1 MKERKQAWISSVFLQ
16 SLHSDGI
23 NQHRFHAT
31 SQHFPISEFVANP
44 CPCPSPLFQ
53 LSAPPPPHF
62 NYQLSITERKQAW
75 TSSVFLQSLHS
86 DGINQHHSHATAQ
99 HFLISEFF
107 TTPPPPPPSHPHTL
121 FKLLYSVT
129 DYQSSSLSENNEFS
143 AFTHKFIPVHKQ
155 GSISQNKY

>member
-1 MKERKQAWISSVFLQ
+1 MDQQCISAITSFRWHQSTSFPCNISTLSHFRIRRKPLPLPLPPFSIIS
-16 SLHSDGI
+16 
-23 NQHRFHAT
+23 
-31 SQHFPISEFVANP
+31 
-44 CPCPSPLFQ
+44 
-53 LSAPPPPHF
+53 PPPPHF